1 MREEQHGKR
10 EKWINLAFGVL
21 LMLLMREEHKV
32 ESSLLSRRPPNHFL
46 FSLVHDWKSEVVTKA
61 ARACSH
67 DTHTHTDR
75 KSLCSLLL
83 FMNVYHCA
91 AGALV
96 GKMNVHFYRADC
108 KWRNRRCKM
117 WTREE
122 SFRIYIVAEAC
133 EHFVIASIS
142 EKNTY
147 IIALH
152 NF

>member
-21 LMLLMREEHKV
+21 LMLLLLREEHKV

-67 DTHTHTDR
+67 DTHTHR
-75 KSLCSLLL
+75 QKIALLSAPFYECVSLCCW
-83 FMNVYHCA
+83 CA
-91 AGALV
+91 GWENECAFLSRWLQVKKPAV
-96 GKMNVHFYRADC
+96 QDVNARGKF
-108 KWRNRRCKM
+108 
-117 WTREE
+117 
-122 SFRIYIVAEAC
+122 SYIVAEAC